1 MKKRALA
8 MALALV
14 LCVGLAAPALAA
26 DTVITEAIPCRYDNA
41 EDFSE
46 GLAAVKLDGKWGFID
61 KMGNE
66 VVPLEYEQV
75 DSFSEGLAAV
85 KQNGKWGYI
94 DKAGKEVVPCKYDN
108 ARSFS
113 EGLAVVGL
121 NGKWGFIDKT
131 GKEIVPCKYTEAR
144 PFSEGLA
151 AVREGTGLGIK
162 WGFVDKTGEVVIPVG
177 KYGYPYYALSFRE
190 GLTTVDNNVGLNSDA
205 REGFINTAG
214 ELVIPYQ
221 YYEVRGSTILDADN
235 GIKGFQNG
243 FVAVGNENGKW
254 GVADKT
260 GKLTVPYQYDQIQ
273 SFWAGRLV
281 VNNENMD
288 YALIDTTGKQ
298 LVPFGKYDCIIDSY
312 DDLIMVYNC
321 GDYGIRHG
329 YIDAEG
335 REVVPCKYKNA
346 RGFSEGFAAV
356 QGPSIQNDGFLRWGV
371 IDKTGKEVVPCKYS
385 WVSEFSEGYAAVQLG
400 DKWGYIAVS
409 TPQTAYPSTQTVE
422 VDGEKVT
429 FQCYALKEGNGMT
442 NYIKLRDVADALNG
456 SPAQFEVGYYGAV
469 NIATGWAYTPNGS
482 EGSTP
487 FSGERECLPT
497 TQKVNIDGA
506 LTNLAAFTL
515 TDDAGG
521 GYTYY
526 KLRDLGEAIGFK
538 VDWTA
543 ERGIFIETK

>member
-1 MKKRALA
+1 MKKRCLA

-14 LCVGLAAPALAA
+14 MMCAVALPAAALEP
-26 DTVITEAIPCRYDNA
+26 VIVEAIPCQYDDA
-41 EDFSE
+41 ED
-46 GLAAVKLDGKWGFID
+46 
-61 KMGNE
+61 
-66 VVPLEYEQV
+66 
-75 DSFSEGLAAV
+75 FSEGLAAV
-85 KQNGKWGYI
+85 KQNGKWGYV
-94 DKAGKEVVPCKYDN
+94 DKTGKEVIAYKYDN

-113 EGLAVVGL
+113 EGLAAVYLDEKWGYIDKTGKEVVAYKYDNAQSFSEGL
-121 NGKWGFIDKT
+121 AAVGQTGKGAGFIDKT
-131 GKEIVPCKYTEAR
+131 GKEIVPCKYTEVR

-151 AVREGTGLGIK
+151 AVREGTGYGIK

-177 KYGYPYYALSFRE
+177 KYSYPYYALSFHE
-190 GLTTVDNNVGLNSDA
+190 GLTAVNNDA
-205 REGFINTAG
+205 YGPARDPNARNGFINTAG

-221 YYEVRGSTILDADN
+221 YYEVPEV
-235 GIKGFQNG
+235 KGFQNG

-254 GVADKT
+254 GVADRT
-260 GKLTVPYQYDQIQ
+260 GKLTVPYQYNRIQ
-273 SFWAGRLV
+273 SLWSGRLV

-312 DDLIMVYNC
+312 DDLIRVYNC
-321 GDYGIRHG
+321 SSNDTYYG
-329 YIDAEG
+329 YIDAAG
-335 REVVPCKYKNA
+335 REVIPCVPRKYY
-346 RGFSEGFAAV
+346 RMMDFSEGFAIV
-356 QGPSIQNDGFLRWGV
+356 QNKESFRWGF
-371 IDKTGKEVVPCKYS
+371 IDKTCKEVVPCKYS

-442 NYIKLRDVADALNG
+442 NYIKLRDVADVLNG

-487 FSGERECLPT
+487 FSGQRECLPT